1 MQFKE
6 LGIADWAV
14 EVDELP
20 FGSEVAG
27 VQAGRPRKLVTP
39 SQTQGLRLTV
49 VLLRL
54 AIECRDLIVIR
65 GDVTVHAHFARFE
78 QDQCLPSELDL
89 PASDQFG

>member
-27 VQAGRPRKLVTP
+27 VQ
-39 SQTQGLRLTV
+39 
-49 VLLRL
+49 
-54 AIECRDLIVIR
+54 
-65 GDVTVHAHFARFE
+65 
-78 QDQCLPSELDL
+78 CLPSELDL

>member
-78 QDQCLPSELDL
+78 QDQCLPVLNAE
-89 PASDQFG
+89 AVA